1 MASFEDYDEFGN
13 YIGADLESDEE
24 EEEQNQFV
32 PQPQVQPLEG
42 FEEEPAA
49 IDEMALMEVDEPVH
63 NAVVLHEDKQ
73 YYPSASQVYGE
84 EVETLVQEEDAQPLT
99 EPIVA
104 PVKVRKWTV
113 EEKDMP
119 ETRFDKGF
127 LLNMMALP
135 EFVRNV
141 AVVGHLHHGKT
152 ALMDML
158 VFETHKL
165 TWDSD
170 HPTRYTDTHILSR
183 DRAISIKS
191 CPMSL
196 ILQNSYGK
204 SHLVHLIDTP
214 GHVNFVDE
222 VASAIRLVDGILLVV
237 DVVEG
242 VMCNTEAIIRH
253 ALQEGVKITLVV
265 NKIDRLILELRI
277 KPADAYYKIKHTI
290 EEVNTFISGINPDPD
305 LRLSPENGNVAFAS
319 TDMHWCFTLR
329 SFAQM
334 YADTY
339 GSVDVNAFAD
349 RLWGDI
355 YYNRENRK
363 FTRKPADPE
372 TNRSFVHFILE
383 PLYKLYSQVLS
394 EETEPLKETL
404 ASLGIQLKPIMYKMD
419 VRPLL
424 KVILDQFFGPSVG
437 LVDVISEYIPSP
449 LEATRT
455 KVERTYLGPMSSEL
469 AQTMQECNPEGPVMV
484 QIAKLYHTTDAQTFR
499 AFGRVISG
507 TVRKGMDVKVLGEGY
522 SPEDEEDMVK
532 AVVED
537 IWISEARY
545 FIPAEE
551 APAGNL
557 VLLGGVDASIFK
569 TATIAGVDIEDD
581 LHIFR
586 PVKHMTQS
594 VLKIAIEPIAP
605 SELPKMLSGLRSI
618 NKSYPL
624 VTTKVEES
632 GEHVVIGT
640 GELYLD
646 CVMHDLRRL
655 FSEIEIKVS
664 DPVTKFAET
673 VLETSALKCYADT
686 PNKKNRLTMI
696 AEPLERGIAED
707 IETGR
712 VNMRMT
718 AKERGK
724 FFEEK
729 YQWDLLASRSIWAFG
744 PDDSGP
750 NILLDDTLPSQ
761 VDKKLLGTVKE
772 HIKQGFQWGTREGP
786 LCDEPM
792 RNVKFRILDASLA
805 QEPIYRGGGQIVPT
819 ARRVCYSSFLM
830 ATPRLMEPIYYVE
843 VQAPAD
849 CISAVYTVLAR
860 RRGHV
865 TQDIPKAGSP
875 LYTVKALIPVI
886 DANGFETDL
895 RTATQ
900 GQAFCLQVFDHWSI
914 VPGDPTDTSIK
925 LRPLEPASGQALA
938 RDLVLKTRRRKG
950 LGDQISVSKYLDDE
964 FIICLSVRYGGACRG
979 GNGTQRET
987 MERAG
992 MQEARDGWDALS
1004 ALLAVAVSSV
1014 SAADDVSKPSFQPT
1028 TLKAPFLE
1036 QFTDDWSERWTPS
1049 EATKK
1054 TPVGTETFSYV
1065 GKWEVEE
1072 PTEPVILGDKGLVA
1086 KTKAAHHAIS
1096 APFPKPIEFADK
1108 PLVVQYEVKYQ
1119 KGGNCGGGYL
1129 KLLENGFQTAG
1140 KEFDDKTPWTIM
1152 FGPDLTCPGTKIHF
1166 IFRHK
1171 NPITGEFEEK
1181 HLKTPPKP
1189 TFGKSTNLYT
1199 LHVFPNNTYDVLFN
1213 GESQNL
1219 GSLLEDF
1226 NPPVNP
1232 EKEIDD
1238 PDDKK
1243 PEDWVDTKRIPDP
1256 DAKKPEDWDEDAPY
1270 EIPDEDAVKP
1280 EGWLDDEPEFVPDP
1294 DAEKPEEW
1302 DDEEDGDWIAP
1313 TVRNPKCDEAPGC
1326 GEWKRPFKANPAYK
1340 GKWYAPMIDNPEY
1353 KGEWAPRKI
1362 ANPDYFEDL
1371 TPVKSL
1377 IPIGGVGI
1385 ELWSMTEDIL
1395 FDNIYVGHSI
1405 EDAHKFAEETYFVK
1419 KSVEEAVEKA
1429 SSKLDEEDEETP
1441 VNFAADP
1448 VEFIR
1453 SKVFKFIDL
1462 AKIDPILAFKTH
1474 PETGAGLALSVVTLF
1489 GMLGVLFGFVGA
1501 QQKPITK
1508 LLTAFPQS
1516 PKSAKKTDAPTPDD
1530 KKTETA
1536 PVAPAGGEKQETT
1549 VKKRK

>member
-13 YIGADLESDEE
+13 YIGAGLDSDEE
-24 EEEQNQFV
+24 EDIPQQTFTHDV
-32 PQPQVQPLEG
+32 PAPLEG
-42 FEEEPAA
+42 FEDEPMVTQEDNALMQ
-49 IDEMALMEVDEPVH
+49 IDEPTH
-63 NAVVLHEDKQ
+63 NAVILHEDKQ
-73 YYPSASQVYGE
+73 YYPSASDVYGQD
-84 EVETLVQEEDAQPLT
+84 VETLVQEEDAQPLT
-99 EPIVA
+99 EPIIA

-113 EEKDMP
+113 EEKDLP

-127 LLNMMALP
+127 LLNMTAFP

-158 VFETHKL
+158 VYETHKIV
-165 TWDSD
+165 WDSD
-170 HPTRYTDTHILSR
+170 QPTRYTDTHVLSR
-183 DRAISIKS
+183 ERGISIKS
-191 CPMSL
+191 SPMSL
-196 ILQNSYGK
+196 VLQNSGGK

-214 GHVNFVDE
+214 GHVNFLDE
-222 VASAIRLVDGILLVV
+222 AAAAMRLVDGIVLVV

-242 VMCNTEAIIRH
+242 VMVGTEAIIRH
-253 ALQEGVKITLVV
+253 ALQERLKITLVV
-265 NKIDRLILELRI
+265 NKVDRLILELRI
-277 KPADAYYKIKHTI
+277 KPADAFYKIKHTI

-319 TDMHWCFTLR
+319 TDMNWCFTLR

-355 YYNRENRK
+355 WFDKESRK
-363 FTRKPADPE
+363 FTRKQADPE
-372 TNRSFVHFILE
+372 SDRSFVHFILE

-394 EETEPLKETL
+394 EETESLKSTL
-404 ASLGIQLKPIMYKMD
+404 SGLGIRLKPIMYKMD

-424 KVILDQFFGPSVG
+424 KAILDQFFGPATG
-437 LVDVISEYIPSP
+437 LIDMITEHIPNPTEAAVD
-449 LEATRT
+449 
-455 KVERTYLGPMSSEL
+455 KVEQTYTGPLASEL
-469 AQTMQECNPEGPVMV
+469 ATALKTCDPDGPVMV
-484 QIAKLYHTTDAQTFR
+484 QITKLYHTTDAQSFR
-499 AFGRVISG
+499 AFGRVMSG
-507 TVRKGMDVKVLGEGY
+507 TVRKGMDIKVLGEGY
-522 SPEDEEDMVK
+522 SPEDEEDMAR

-537 IWISEARY
+537 IWIAESRY
-545 FIPAEE
+545 NIPAEE
-551 APAGNL
+551 VPAGNL
-557 VLLGGVDASIFK
+557 VLLGGVDASISK
-569 TATIAGVDIEDD
+569 TATLASVDIEDD

-586 PVKHMTQS
+586 PIKHITQS

-624 VTTKVEES
+624 VATKVEES

-664 DPVTKFAET
+664 DPVTKFCET

-686 PNKKNRLTMI
+686 PNKKNKLTMI

-707 IETGR
+707 IESGR
-712 VNMRMT
+712 VHMRLS

-744 PDDSGP
+744 PDDNGP

-761 VDKKLLGTVKE
+761 IDKKLLGTVKP
-772 HIKQGFQWGTREGP
+772 HIMQGFQWGAREGP

-805 QEPIYRGGGQIVPT
+805 QEPIFRGGGQIVPT

-830 ATPRLMEPIYYVE
+830 ATPRLMEPVYYVE

-900 GQAFCLQVFDHWSI
+900 GQAFCLQMFDHWSI

-950 LGDQISVSKYLDDE
+950 LGDQIAVSKYLDDD
-964 FIICLSVRYGGACRG
+964 F
-979 GNGTQRET
+979 
-987 MERAG
+987 
-992 MQEARDGWDALS
+992 
-1004 ALLAVAVSSV
+1004 VATSI
-1014 SAADDVSKPSFQPT
+1014 
-1028 TLKAPFLE
+1028 KAPFLE
-1036 QFTDDWSERWTPS
+1036 QFTDDWTDRWTPS

-1054 TPVGTETFSYV
+1054 TPVGGETFSYV
-1065 GKWEVEE
+1065 GKWEVEDPE
-1072 PTEPVILGDKGLVA
+1072 TSVIEGDKGLVA

-1096 APFPKPIEFADK
+1096 APFNKAIDFSEK

-1119 KGGNCGGGYL
+1119 KGGNCGGGYI
-1129 KLLENGFQTAG
+1129 KLLEDGFQTEG
-1140 KEFDDKTPWTIM
+1140 KEFSDKTPWTIM
-1152 FGPDLTCPGTKIHF
+1152 FGPDLTCPGTKVHF
-1166 IFRHK
+1166 IVRHK
-1171 NPITGEFEEK
+1171 NPVNGEFEEK
-1181 HLKTPPKP
+1181 HLSLPPKP
-1189 TFGKSTNLYT
+1189 SIEKLTNLYT
-1199 LHVFPNNTYDVLFN
+1199 LVLHPNNTYDVSFN
-1213 GESQNL
+1213 GESHNT

-1226 NPPVNP
+1226 TPAFNPAA
-1232 EKEIDD
+1232 EIDD
-1238 PDDKK
+1238 PEDKK
-1243 PEDWVDTKRIPDP
+1243 PEDWVDTKKIPDP
-1256 DAKKPEDWDEDAPY
+1256 DATKPEDWDEDAPY
-1270 EIPDEDAVKP
+1270 EILDTDAVKP
-1280 EGWLDDEPEFVPDP
+1280 EGWLDNESETIPDP

-1326 GEWKRPFKANPAYK
+1326 GEWKAPYKANPDYK
-1340 GKWYAPMIDNPEY
+1340 GKWFAPLVDNPAY
-1353 KGEWAPRKI
+1353 IGEWAPRKI
-1362 ANPDYFEDL
+1362 ANPIYFEDL

-1377 IPIGGVGI
+1377 VPIGGVGI
-1385 ELWSMTEDIL
+1385 ELWTMTEDIL
-1395 FDNIYVGHSI
+1395 FDNIYIGHSVD
-1405 EDAHKFAEETYFVK
+1405 DAKALAAETFDIK
-1419 KSVEEAVEKA
+1419 KPLESAQAKA
-1429 SSKLDEEDEETP
+1429 KAPVDDDEDEEVP
-1441 VNFAADP
+1441 SFGEDP
-1448 VEFIR
+1448 VAFIR
-1453 SKVFKFIDL
+1453 AKVFNFIDA
-1462 AKIDPILAFKTH
+1462 AKEDPLEALKSQ
-1474 PETGAGLALSVVTLF
+1474 PETGAGLAIALITFF
-1489 GMLGVLFGFVGA
+1489 GMFGTLLGLIGG

-1508 LLTAFPQS
+1508 ST
-1516 PKSAKKTDAPTPDD
+1516 KKTDVPTPDD
-1530 KKTETA
+1530 KQKKETA
-1536 PVAPAGGEKQETT
+1536 PVAAAGDEKKDTPL
-1549 VKKRK
+1549 KKRK

>member
-13 YIGADLESDEE
+13 YIGADLEEDEE
-24 EEEQNQFV
+24 DEMEQQQFAS
-32 PQPQVQPLEG
+32 QPAIQPLEG
-42 FEEEPAA
+42 FDEEEPGHN
-49 IDEMALMEVDEPVH
+49 DEMALMEIDEPVH
-63 NAVVLHEDKQ
+63 NAVILHEDKK
-73 YYPSASQVYGE
+73 YYPSASEVYGE
-84 EVETLVQEEDAQPLT
+84 EVETLVQEEDAQPLS

-104 PVKVRKWTV
+104 PMKVRKWTV
-113 EEKDMP
+113 EEKGMP
-119 ETRFDKGF
+119 ETRYDKGF
-127 LLNMMALP
+127 LLNMTAFP

-152 ALMDML
+152 ALLDML

-170 HPTRYTDTHILSR
+170 HQTRYTDTHLLSR
-183 DRAISIKS
+183 DRDISIKS

-196 ILQNSYGK
+196 VLANSYGK

-222 VASAIRLVDGILLVV
+222 VASAIRLADGILLVV

-253 ALQEGVKITLVV
+253 ALQEGVKVTLVV

-319 TDMHWCFTLR
+319 TDMYWCFTLR

-355 YYNRENRK
+355 YYSREDRK

-372 TNRSFVHFILE
+372 TSRSFVHFILE

-404 ASLGIQLKPIMYKMD
+404 ASLGIQLKPVMYKMD

-424 KVILDQFFGPSVG
+424 KVVLDQFFGPSVG
-437 LVDVISEYIPSP
+437 LVDMIAEHIPSP
-449 LEATRT
+449 VEATRS
-455 KVERTYLGPMSSEL
+455 KVESTYLGPLSSEL
-469 AQTMQECNPEGPVMV
+469 AHTMQECSPEGSVMV
-484 QIAKLYHTTDAQTFR
+484 QIAKLYHTTDAQNFR
-499 AFGRVISG
+499 ALGRVISG
-507 TVRKGMDVKVLGEGY
+507 TLRKGMDVKVLGEGY
-522 SPEDEEDMVK
+522 SPEDEEDMAK

-537 IWISEARY
+537 IWISGARY

-551 APAGNL
+551 VPAGNL
-557 VLLGGVDASIFK
+557 VLLGGVDASISK
-569 TATIAGVDIEDD
+569 TATIASPDVEDD

-586 PVKHMTQS
+586 PIKHMTQS

-605 SELPKMLSGLRSI
+605 SELPKMLAGLRSI

-624 VTTKVEES
+624 VATKVEES

-712 VNMRMT
+712 VNIRMT

-772 HIKQGFQWGTREGP
+772 HIKQGFQWGAREGP

-792 RNVKFRILDASLA
+792 RNVKFRVLDASLA
-805 QEPIYRGGGQIVPT
+805 QEPIYRGGGHIVPT

-964 FIICLSVRYGGACRG
+964 FIL
-979 GNGTQRET
+979 
-987 MERAG
+987 
-992 MQEARDGWDALS
+992 ALS
-1004 ALLAVAVSSV
+1004 ASGHADLL
-1014 SAADDVSKPSFQPT
+1014 
-1028 TLKAPFLE
+1028 
-1036 QFTDDWSERWTPS
+1036 
-1049 EATKK
+1049 
-1054 TPVGTETFSYV
+1054 G
-1065 GKWEVEE
+1065 
-1072 PTEPVILGDKGLVA
+1072 
-1086 KTKAAHHAIS
+1086 
-1096 APFPKPIEFADK
+1096 
-1108 PLVVQYEVKYQ
+1108 
-1119 KGGNCGGGYL
+1119 
-1129 KLLENGFQTAG
+1129 
-1140 KEFDDKTPWTIM
+1140 
-1152 FGPDLTCPGTKIHF
+1152 
-1166 IFRHK
+1166 
-1171 NPITGEFEEK
+1171 
-1181 HLKTPPKP
+1181 
-1189 TFGKSTNLYT
+1189 
-1199 LHVFPNNTYDVLFN
+1199 
-1213 GESQNL
+1213 
-1219 GSLLEDF
+1219 
-1226 NPPVNP
+1226 
-1232 EKEIDD
+1232 
-1238 PDDKK
+1238 
-1243 PEDWVDTKRIPDP
+1243 
-1256 DAKKPEDWDEDAPY
+1256 
-1270 EIPDEDAVKP
+1270 
-1280 EGWLDDEPEFVPDP
+1280 
-1294 DAEKPEEW
+1294 
-1302 DDEEDGDWIAP
+1302 
-1313 TVRNPKCDEAPGC
+1313 
-1326 GEWKRPFKANPAYK
+1326 
-1340 GKWYAPMIDNPEY
+1340 
-1353 KGEWAPRKI
+1353 
-1362 ANPDYFEDL
+1362 
-1371 TPVKSL
+1371 
-1377 IPIGGVGI
+1377 
-1385 ELWSMTEDIL
+1385 
-1395 FDNIYVGHSI
+1395 
-1405 EDAHKFAEETYFVK
+1405 
-1419 KSVEEAVEKA
+1419 
-1429 SSKLDEEDEETP
+1429 
-1441 VNFAADP
+1441 
-1448 VEFIR
+1448 
-1453 SKVFKFIDL
+1453 
-1462 AKIDPILAFKTH
+1462 
-1474 PETGAGLALSVVTLF
+1474 
-1489 GMLGVLFGFVGA
+1489 
-1501 QQKPITK
+1501 
-1508 LLTAFPQS
+1508 
-1516 PKSAKKTDAPTPDD
+1516 
-1530 KKTETA
+1530 
-1536 PVAPAGGEKQETT
+1536 
-1549 VKKRK
+1549 

>member
-13 YIGADLESDEE
+13 YIGADLGSDEE
-24 EEEQNQFV
+24 EDEIMQTGFDQAPQEQA
-32 PQPQVQPLEG
+32 PTLEG
-42 FEEEPAA
+42 YDDEPMQAQ
-49 IDEMALMEVDEPVH
+49 EGALMEIDEPVH

-73 YYPSASQVYGE
+73 YYPSAEDVYGPD
-84 EVETLVQEEDAQPLT
+84 VETLVQEEDAQPLS

-104 PVKVRKWTV
+104 PIKVRKWTV

-127 LLNMMALP
+127 LLNMMSFP
-135 EFVRNV
+135 EMIRNV

-165 TWDSD
+165 VWDAD
-170 HPTRYTDTHILSR
+170 KPTRYTDTHILSR
-183 DRAISIKS
+183 EREISIKS
-191 CPMSL
+191 SPMSL
-196 ILQNSYGK
+196 VLSTTNGK

-222 VASAIRLVDGILLVV
+222 VASAMRLVDGILLVV

-242 VMCNTEAIIRH
+242 MMVNTEAIIRH
-253 ALQEGVKITLVV
+253 ALQEGIKITLLV

-290 EEVNTFISGINPDPD
+290 EEINTFISGIDPDPE
-305 LRLSPENGNVAFAS
+305 LRLSPENGNVAFGS
-319 TDMHWCFTLR
+319 TDMSWCFTLR

-339 GSVDVNAFAD
+339 GSLDVPAFAD

-355 YYNRENRK
+355 YFNNETRK
-363 FTRKPADPE
+363 FMRKASDPE
-372 TNRSFVHFILE
+372 QSRTFVHFILD
-383 PLYKLYSQVLS
+383 PLYKLYSHVLS
-394 EETEPLKETL
+394 EETEDLKKTL
-404 ASLGIQLKPIMYKMD
+404 ASLRITLKPVMYKMD

-424 KVILDQFFGPSVG
+424 KAVLDQFFGPATG
-437 LVDVISEYIPSP
+437 LVDMIVEHIPSP
-449 LEATRT
+449 VQGAAA
-455 KVERTYLGPMSSEL
+455 KVERTYTGP
-469 AQTMQECNPEGPVMV
+469 QTSGVAASMRACDVEGPVMV
-484 QIAKLYHTTDAQTFR
+484 QVTKLYHTTDAQSFR
-499 AFGRVISG
+499 AYGRVMSG
-507 TVRKGMDVKVLGEGY
+507 TLRKNSQIKVLGEGY
-522 SPEDEEDMVK
+522 SPEDEEDMMK
-532 AVVED
+532 ATVED
-537 IWISEARY
+537 LWISESRY
-545 FIPAEE
+545 FIPADEV
-551 APAGNL
+551 PAGNL
-557 VLLGGVDASIFK
+557 VLIGGVDASISK
-569 TATIAGVDIEDD
+569 TATLASPNIDDD
-581 LHIFR
+581 LYIFR
-586 PVKHMTQS
+586 PIKHMTES

-624 VTTKVEES
+624 AATKVEES
-632 GEHVVIGT
+632 GEHVLIGT

-646 CVMHDLRRL
+646 CVMHDLRKL

-686 PNKKNRLTMI
+686 PNKKNKITVI
-696 AEPLERGIAED
+696 AEPLERGVAED
-707 IETGR
+707 IERGR
-712 VNMRMT
+712 VTMRMT
-718 AKERGK
+718 PKERGT
-724 FFEEK
+724 FFQEK

-761 VDKKLLGTVKE
+761 VDKKMLGTVKE
-772 HIKQGFQWGTREGP
+772 HIKQGFQWGAREGP

-805 QEPIYRGGGQIVPT
+805 QEPIFRGGGQIVPT

-830 ATPRLMEPIYYVE
+830 AAPRLMEPIYYVE

-865 TQDIPKAGSP
+865 TQDTPKAGSP

-900 GQAFCLQVFDHWSI
+900 GQAFCSQVFDHWSI

-950 LGDQISVSKYLDDE
+950 LGDQIAVSKYLDDE
-964 FIICLSVRYGGACRG
+964 FVVTLSVVLAAAA
-979 GNGTQRET
+979 
-987 MERAG
+987 AG
-992 MQEARDGWDALS
+992 VNASDE
-1004 ALLAVAVSSV
+1004 
-1014 SAADDVSKPSFQPT
+1014 QPAFKAT
-1028 TLKAPFLE
+1028 EITAPFIE

-1054 TPVGTETFSYV
+1054 TPVGGETFSYV
-1065 GKWEVEE
+1065 GTWSVEDPE
-1072 PTEPVILGDKGLVA
+1072 TPLISGDKGLVA
-1086 KTKAAHHAIS
+1086 KSKAAHHAIS
-1096 APFPKPIEFADK
+1096 APFANAVDFKDE

-1119 KGGNCGGGYL
+1119 KGGNCGGGYV
-1129 KLLENGFQTAG
+1129 KLLEDGFQTSG
-1140 KEFDDKTPWTIM
+1140 KEFSDTTPWVVM
-1152 FGPDLTCPGTKIHF
+1152 FGPDLTCPGNKLHF

-1171 NPITGEFEEK
+1171 NPITGESEEK
-1181 HLKTPPKP
+1181 HLTVPPAP
-1189 TFGKSTNLYT
+1189 TFGKDTNVYT
-1199 LHVFPNNTYDVLFN
+1199 LIINPDNTYDVKFN
-1213 GESQNL
+1213 GATQRA

-1226 NPPVNP
+1226 TPAVNPP
-1232 EKEIDD
+1232 KEIDD
-1238 PDDKK
+1238 PEDKK
-1243 PEDWVDTKRIPDP
+1243 PEDWVDTKKIADP
-1256 DAKKPEDWDEDAPY
+1256 DAVKPDDWDESEPY
-1270 EIPDEDAVKP
+1270 EILDEDAVKP
-1280 EGWLDDEPEFVPDP
+1280 EGWLDDELENIPDP

-1313 TVRNPKCDEAPGC
+1313 TIHNPACDEAPGC
-1326 GEWKRPFKANPAYK
+1326 GEWKRPYKANPKYK
-1340 GKWYAPMIDNPEY
+1340 GKWYAPMIDNPAY
-1353 KGEWAPRKI
+1353 IGEWAPRKI
-1362 ANPDYFEDL
+1362 PNPAYFEDL
-1371 TPVKSL
+1371 EPIKHL
-1377 IPIGGVGI
+1377 EKIGGVGI
-1385 ELWSMTEDIL
+1385 ELWTMTEDIL

-1405 EDAHKFAEETYFVK
+1405 ADAEALVAETYEVK
-1419 KSVEEAVEKA
+1419 HAREEVEKA
-1429 SSKLDEEDEETP
+1429 AAKAALDLEDSDLPAFTEDPAGFVRGKIGLFLDDARE
-1441 VNFAADP
+1441 DP
-1448 VEFIR
+1448 VAAIQG
-1453 SKVFKFIDL
+1453 
-1462 AKIDPILAFKTH
+1462 H
-1474 PETGAGLALSVVTLF
+1474 PETAAGLAGAVVTLF
-1489 GMLGVLFGFVGA
+1489 ILLGSLFGLVGA
-1501 QQKPITK
+1501 SQKPV
-1508 LLTAFPQS
+1508 
-1516 PKSAKKTDAPTPDD
+1516 PKSSKKTDAPTPDD
-1530 KKTETA
+1530 KKKDDKA
-1536 PVAPAGGEKQETT
+1536 PVAPAGGEKKDDGP

>member
-13 YIGADLESDEE
+13 YIGGDLESDEE
-24 EEEQNQFV
+24 EEELQQRNQFV
-32 PQPQVQPLEG
+32 PQPEVRPLEG
-42 FEEEPAA
+42 FDEEPMEAQ
-49 IDEMALMEVDEPVH
+49 DELALMQVDEPAH
-63 NAVVLHEDKQ
+63 NAVILHEDKQ
-73 YYPSASQVYGE
+73 YYPSASEVYGE
-84 EVETLVQEEDAQPLT
+84 EVETLVQEEDAQPLS

-104 PVKVRKWTV
+104 PIKVRKWTV

-127 LLNMMALP
+127 LLNMTAFP

-170 HPTRYTDTHILSR
+170 HQTRYTDTHVLSR
-183 DRAISIKS
+183 DREISIKS
-191 CPMSL
+191 SPMSL
-196 ILQNSYGK
+196 VLANSYGK

-222 VASAIRLVDGILLVV
+222 VASAIRLVDGVLLVV

-290 EEVNTFISGINPDPD
+290 EEINTFISGINPDPE

-339 GSVDVNAFAD
+339 GSVDVNAFAE

-355 YYNRENRK
+355 WFNDETRK

-372 TNRSFVHFILE
+372 ANRTFVHFILD
-383 PLYKLYSQVLS
+383 PLYKLYSHVLS

-404 ASLGIQLKPIMYKMD
+404 AALGIQLKPIMYKMD

-424 KVILDQFFGPSVG
+424 KVVLDQFFGPSVG
-437 LVDVISEYIPSP
+437 LVDLITEHIPSP

-455 KVERTYLGPMSSEL
+455 KVERTYTGPLSSEL
-469 AQTMQECNPEGPVMV
+469 AHSMQACDPEAPVMV
-484 QIAKLYHTTDAQTFR
+484 QIAKLYHTTDAQHFR

-532 AVVED
+532 AQVED
-537 IWISEARY
+537 IWISESRY
-545 FIPAEE
+545 YIPAEE
-551 APAGNL
+551 VAAGNL

-569 TATIAGVDIEDD
+569 TATLAATDIEDD

-586 PVKHMTQS
+586 PVKHFTQS

-605 SELPKMLSGLRSI
+605 SELPKMLAGLRSV

-624 VTTKVEES
+624 VATKVEES

-744 PDDSGP
+744 PDEGGA
-750 NILLDDTLPSQ
+750 NILLDDTLPST

-900 GQAFCLQVFDHWSI
+900 GQAFCLQTFDHWSI

-964 FIICLSVRYGGACRG
+964 FIL
-979 GNGTQRET
+979 
-987 MERAG
+987 
-992 MQEARDGWDALS
+992 ALS
-1004 ALLAVAVSSV
+1004 ASGHADLL
-1014 SAADDVSKPSFQPT
+1014 
-1028 TLKAPFLE
+1028 
-1036 QFTDDWSERWTPS
+1036 
-1049 EATKK
+1049 
-1054 TPVGTETFSYV
+1054 G
-1065 GKWEVEE
+1065 
-1072 PTEPVILGDKGLVA
+1072 
-1086 KTKAAHHAIS
+1086 
-1096 APFPKPIEFADK
+1096 
-1108 PLVVQYEVKYQ
+1108 
-1119 KGGNCGGGYL
+1119 
-1129 KLLENGFQTAG
+1129 
-1140 KEFDDKTPWTIM
+1140 
-1152 FGPDLTCPGTKIHF
+1152 
-1166 IFRHK
+1166 
-1171 NPITGEFEEK
+1171 
-1181 HLKTPPKP
+1181 
-1189 TFGKSTNLYT
+1189 
-1199 LHVFPNNTYDVLFN
+1199 
-1213 GESQNL
+1213 
-1219 GSLLEDF
+1219 
-1226 NPPVNP
+1226 
-1232 EKEIDD
+1232 
-1238 PDDKK
+1238 
-1243 PEDWVDTKRIPDP
+1243 
-1256 DAKKPEDWDEDAPY
+1256 
-1270 EIPDEDAVKP
+1270 
-1280 EGWLDDEPEFVPDP
+1280 
-1294 DAEKPEEW
+1294 
-1302 DDEEDGDWIAP
+1302 
-1313 TVRNPKCDEAPGC
+1313 
-1326 GEWKRPFKANPAYK
+1326 
-1340 GKWYAPMIDNPEY
+1340 
-1353 KGEWAPRKI
+1353 
-1362 ANPDYFEDL
+1362 
-1371 TPVKSL
+1371 
-1377 IPIGGVGI
+1377 
-1385 ELWSMTEDIL
+1385 
-1395 FDNIYVGHSI
+1395 
-1405 EDAHKFAEETYFVK
+1405 
-1419 KSVEEAVEKA
+1419 
-1429 SSKLDEEDEETP
+1429 
-1441 VNFAADP
+1441 
-1448 VEFIR
+1448 
-1453 SKVFKFIDL
+1453 
-1462 AKIDPILAFKTH
+1462 
-1474 PETGAGLALSVVTLF
+1474 
-1489 GMLGVLFGFVGA
+1489 
-1501 QQKPITK
+1501 
-1508 LLTAFPQS
+1508 
-1516 PKSAKKTDAPTPDD
+1516 
-1530 KKTETA
+1530 
-1536 PVAPAGGEKQETT
+1536 
-1549 VKKRK
+1549 